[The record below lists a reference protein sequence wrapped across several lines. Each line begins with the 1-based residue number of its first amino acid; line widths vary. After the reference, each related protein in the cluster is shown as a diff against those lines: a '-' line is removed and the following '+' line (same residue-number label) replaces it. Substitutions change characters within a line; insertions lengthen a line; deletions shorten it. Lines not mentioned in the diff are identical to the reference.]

1 MLKRYPHIGK
11 IVVVTELNVPG
22 GLNGVDTKTFEVE
35 GRFEPAA
42 NKNATGINYKAKFYC
57 KNIDYLIRKFIE
69 SGLFPEDLISQNDN
83 QELKPFSVDGQTF
96 KYNGKSFEIVMLHNY
111 QTHCEIWL
119 E

>member
-1 MLKRYPHIGK
+1 MLRRYPHTGK
-11 IVVVTELNVPG
+11 IIVVTEVGAPG
-22 GLNGVDTKTFEVE
+22 GLNTETTAVFDVQ

-42 NKNATGINYKAKFYC
+42 SKSGGIDYRAKFYC

-69 SGLFPEDLISQNDN
+69 EGLFPEDLISQNDN

-96 KYNGKSFEIVMLHNY
+96 KYNGKNFEIVMLHNY